1 MRNFSSME
9 KDKYS
14 AVWVS
19 YSSIRDFQQCPR
31 SYFLRNV
38 YRDPDTNHKI
48 TIMSP
53 PLALGQA
60 VHEVVESL
68 SIIPVET
75 RFKKS
80 LIERLDAAWKKVSG
94 EKGGFSGDDAEQA
107 YRNRAE
113 HMLRR
118 LMEHPGPLK
127 NLAVKITMDLPHFYL
142 SEVDPTTVS
151 ARGGQAGQDIILC
164 GKIDW
169 LEYFPD
175 TDSVHII
182 DFKTS
187 KNDEDGDSL
196 QLPIYLLLVSNT
208 QKRNIA
214 KASYW
219 YIERK
224 DEPTEVPIPD
234 LEESKERVL
243 KVAKDIYLARK
254 LNRFKCLYGSGCRY
268 CRPYEAI
275 IEKRAKLVGINDFG
289 QDIYVVDS
297 SLMEKGEES
306 RIL

>member
-1 MRNFSSME
+1 MRNFSLME

-19 YSSIRDFQQCPR
+19 YSSIKDFLQCPR

-48 TIMSP
+48 TITNP

-68 SIIPVET
+68 SVIPVES

-80 LIERLDAAWKKVSG
+80 LLERLGVAWEKVEG
-94 EKGGFSGDDAEQA
+94 EKGGFPNDEVEQA

-113 HMLRR
+113 GMLRR

-127 NLAVKITMDLPHFYL
+127 NLAVKINMDLPHYYL
-142 SEVDPTTVS
+142 SEDD
-151 ARGGQAGQDIILC
+151 DIILC

-175 TDSVHII
+175 SDTVHII

-196 QLPIYLLLVSNT
+196 QLPIYLLIVSNT
-208 QKRNIA
+208 QMRKIS

-219 YIERK
+219 YIERN
-224 DEPTEVPIPD
+224 DEPTEVGIPD
-234 LEESKERVL
+234 MEKSKERIL
-243 KVAKDIYLARK
+243 KVAKDISLARK
-254 LNRFKCLYGSGCRY
+254 LNRFKCLYGPGCRY
-268 CRPYEAI
+268 CKPYEAI
-275 IEKRAKLVGINDFG
+275 VEKRAKLVGINDFG

-297 SLMEKGEES
+297 SLMEKGEGS
-306 RIL
+306 RVL

>member
-1 MRNFSSME
+1 ME

-19 YSSIRDFQQCPR
+19 YSSIKDFQQCPR

-48 TIMSP
+48 TLMSP

-68 SIIPVET
+68 SVIPVES

-80 LIERLDAAWKKVSG
+80 LIERLSSAWDKIEG
-94 EKGGFSGDDAEQA
+94 EKGGFSSEDTEQL

-113 HMLRR
+113 AMLRK
-118 LMEHPGPLK
+118 LMDNPGPLK
-127 NLAVKITMDLPHFYL
+127 NLAVKINMDLPHYYL
-142 SEVDPTTVS
+142 SEEDN
-151 ARGGQAGQDIILC
+151 IILC

-175 TDSVHII
+175 TDTVHII

-196 QLPIYLLLVSNT
+196 QLPIYILIVSNT
-208 QKRNIA
+208 QKRKIS

-219 YIERK
+219 YIERN
-224 DEPTEVPIPD
+224 DVPNEVPIPD
-234 LEESKERVL
+234 SESAREKVL
-243 KVAKDIYLARK
+243 KIAKEISLARK
-254 LNRFKCLYGSGCRY
+254 LNRFKCAFGTGCRY

-275 IEKRAKLVGINDFG
+275 IEKRAKFVGINDFG
-289 QDIYVVDS
+289 QDIYVVDP
-297 SLMEKGEES
+297 EQVEQGDES